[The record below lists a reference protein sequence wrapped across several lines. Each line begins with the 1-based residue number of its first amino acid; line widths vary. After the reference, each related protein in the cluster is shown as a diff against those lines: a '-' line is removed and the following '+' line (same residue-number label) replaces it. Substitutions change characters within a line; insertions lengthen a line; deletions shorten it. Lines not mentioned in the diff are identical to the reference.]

1 MRMSRAL
8 SVSNIYAKEYKTFPF
23 TGIYKEIFGEPS
35 TNGIWLI
42 YGKEKNGKTWG
53 TLILANEIS
62 KMTNKVHYISAEEG
76 TDLEFKNAL
85 KRAKIDAKNKR
96 LQFTEYE
103 TMDELYN
110 RLKKQRAP
118 KVIVLDNLTIY
129 NDELK
134 GTGIKALLQ
143 SFPNTLF
150 ICVAHEER
158 NKPYTASATMAS
170 KLAKVLIRV
179 QGLQLNVF
187 GRVPGGVLNI
197 DENKAILYHGTK
209 NDNK

>member
-1 MRMSRAL
+1 MRINRAL
-8 SVSNIYAKEYKTFPF
+8 SVSNIYSKKHTTFPF
-23 TGIYKEIFGEPS
+23 EGIYKEVFGEPS

-53 TLILANEIS
+53 TLLLADYIS

-76 TDLEFKNAL
+76 VDLDFKRAL
-85 KRAKIDAKNKR
+85 KRAKIDVKNKR

-103 TMDELYN
+103 TISDLYV

-118 KVIVLDNLTIY
+118 KVVVLDNLTIY

-134 GTGIKALLQ
+134 ASGIKRLLQ
-143 SFPNTLF
+143 DFPNTLF

-179 QGLQLNVF
+179 QGLQLKVF
-187 GRVPGGVLNI
+187 GRVPGGILNI
-197 DENKAILYHGTK
+197 DENKAILYHGAA
-209 NDNK
+209 